1 MGFGRSNKRS
11 SPAPAPVA
19 ASRPAMAPPPAA
31 RPMTTAAPP
40 VAAAP
45 QGPSM
50 MGMMGSSMAGSMAGS
65 MIGNAV
71 SNSWGS
77 SAPAAGQAP
86 APAGTAP
93 MMPAGPTCS
102 FETQQFVQ
110 CMSQTADNMD
120 YCRGVFD
127 QFKLCQTQ
135 AMSQA
140 PMQ

>member
-1 MGFGRSNKRS
+1 
-11 SPAPAPVA
+11 
-19 ASRPAMAPPPAA
+19 
-31 RPMTTAAPP
+31 
-40 VAAAP
+40 
-45 QGPSM
+45 
-50 MGMMGSSMAGSMAGS
+50 MMGSSMAGSMAGS

-127 QFKLCQTQ
+127 QFKCADYAFTCT
-135 AMSQA
+135 A
-140 PMQ
+140 PLRVRPPRTASTHLLPPPAAASATP